1 MTTLTTPI
9 VPDTAVEPRTSPT
22 LHPNT
27 VQRVR
32 ATRLGFSLDWW
43 SVIVALILGAL
54 IWANVLPAIG
64 W

>member
-1 MTTLTTPI
+1 MSSL
-9 VPDTAVEPRTSPT
+9 TSPLDTKADSDASDRTT
-22 LHPNT
+22 LHPST

-43 SVIVALILGAL
+43 SVIVAVLLGAL
-54 IWANVLPAIG
+54 IWAGVLPAIG

>member
-9 VPDTAVEPRTSPT
+9 STGPGPKASDSTP
-22 LHPNT
+22 LHPST

-43 SVIVALILGAL
+43 SVIAALLLAGL
-54 IWANVLPAIG
+54 VWAGVLPAIN